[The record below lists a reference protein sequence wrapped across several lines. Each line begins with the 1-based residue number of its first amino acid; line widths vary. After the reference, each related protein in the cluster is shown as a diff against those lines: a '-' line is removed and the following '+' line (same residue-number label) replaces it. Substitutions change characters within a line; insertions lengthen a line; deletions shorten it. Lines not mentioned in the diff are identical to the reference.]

1 MKPENN
7 PLRFAFWVSR
17 RRRLAG
23 TIVSLNVMAL
33 LYIAAMAFGYASF
46 VERRA
51 DRALEALQH
60 SRGKFSLFERFAPNM
75 DFYWSF
81 ALGRAQGSEASF
93 GDLRVRLLRYDD
105 ANPTAPALLR
115 IEGVTGDLGA
125 PNLEG
130 IELSFPLARGGLK
143 AVCSRERDL
152 VLAFEEFTFQDV
164 RLGLAARNPMLLPER
179 FEEAPFVVGGD
190 CR

>member
-7 PLRFAFWVSR
+7 PLRFAFWVNHR
-17 RRRLAG
+17 RRSAG

-33 LYIAAMAFGYASF
+33 VYIAVIAFGYVDV

-51 DRALEALQH
+51 ERAVEALQH
-60 SRGKFSLFERFAPNM
+60 SLGKFPLFEHFAPNI

-81 ALGRAQGSEASF
+81 ALGRTQGSEGSF

-105 ANPTAPALLR
+105 ANPTAPARLR
-115 IEGVTGDLGA
+115 IEGVTEGIGA
-125 PNLEG
+125 PKLEG
-130 IELSFPLARGGLK
+130 LELEIPFAKGEFVV
-143 AVCSRERDL
+143 VCSGERDL
-152 VLAFEEFTFQDV
+152 ILAFEEFTFQDV

-179 FEEAPFVVGGD
+179 FEETPFVVGED
-190 CR
+190 CK